1 MKKKIC
7 VVVTAR
13 PSYSRVRSVLEA
25 LRNHEDVELQIV
37 AAASFVANKF
47 GEAVKVLRE
56 DGFEPN
62 WTINTLLEADTA
74 STAAKSTG
82 LQTIEMASAFQNLKP
97 DMVLTVADRY
107 ETISTAIAAS
117 YANIPLVHLQG
128 GEVTGNIDEK
138 VRHAITKMSDIHL
151 VCNDDAYDRVLKLGE
166 NPDTVYNVG
175 CPSIDIAKEVLDDRE
190 SWEQFTPFKKYV
202 GVGSEIDVDSPYIVV
217 MQHPV
222 TTTIE
227 TSRDDILTTLHAVK
241 EIGMPTIVMWPNPDS
256 GTEGT
261 AEGIRRFRELEQP
274 ENFYFFK
281 NIRPGDFLR
290 MLLKSKCLIGN
301 SSVGIRECSFLG
313 VPVVNIGTRQLDRK
327 RGSNVIDV
335 PCEQSLIADAVRK
348 QIAHGPYPSEHTYG
362 NGQSGKN
369 AAEILCRVTPNTNKR
384 ITY

>member
-1 MKKKIC
+1 MKKKKIC

-190 SWEQFTPFKKYV
+190 SW
-202 GVGSEIDVDSPYIVV
+202 
-217 MQHPV
+217 
-222 TTTIE
+222 
-227 TSRDDILTTLHAVK
+227 
-241 EIGMPTIVMWPNPDS
+241 
-256 GTEGT
+256 
-261 AEGIRRFRELEQP
+261 
-274 ENFYFFK
+274 
-281 NIRPGDFLR
+281 
-290 MLLKSKCLIGN
+290 
-301 SSVGIRECSFLG
+301 
-313 VPVVNIGTRQLDRK
+313 
-327 RGSNVIDV
+327 
-335 PCEQSLIADAVRK
+335 
-348 QIAHGPYPSEHTYG
+348 
-362 NGQSGKN
+362 
-369 AAEILCRVTPNTNKR
+369 
-384 ITY
+384 

>member
-117 YANIPLVHLQG
+117 YANIPLVHLRG

-138 VRHAITKMSDIHL
+138 VRHAITKMSDFHFVSSALYKKRLIQIGENEKNIFNVGAL
-151 VCNDDAYDRVLKLGE
+151 CNDNINMLKTLNKKDLEKNLKTNFYDR
-166 NPDTVYNVG
+166 N
-175 CPSIDIAKEVLDDRE
+175 
-190 SWEQFTPFKKYV
+190 
-202 GVGSEIDVDSPYIVV
+202 
-217 MQHPV
+217 
-222 TTTIE
+222 
-227 TSRDDILTTLHAVK
+227 ILVSLH
-241 EIGMPTIVMWPNPDS
+241 
-256 GTEGT
+256 
-261 AEGIRRFRELEQP
+261 
-274 ENFYFFK
+274 
-281 NIRPGDFLR
+281 
-290 MLLKSKCLIGN
+290 
-301 SSVGIRECSFLG
+301 
-313 VPVVNIGTRQLDRK
+313 
-327 RGSNVIDV
+327 
-335 PCEQSLIADAVRK
+335 
-348 QIAHGPYPSEHTYG
+348 
-362 NGQSGKN
+362 
-369 AAEILCRVTPNTNKR
+369 PNTQSKKK
-384 ITY
+384 I

>member
-1 MKKKIC
+1 
-7 VVVTAR
+7 
-13 PSYSRVRSVLEA
+13 
-25 LRNHEDVELQIV
+25 
-37 AAASFVANKF
+37 
-47 GEAVKVLRE
+47 
-56 DGFEPN
+56 
-62 WTINTLLEADTA
+62 
-74 STAAKSTG
+74 
-82 LQTIEMASAFQNLKP
+82 
-97 DMVLTVADRY
+97 MVLTVADRY

>member
-369 AAEILCRVTPNTNKR
+369 AADILCRVTPNTNKR